1 MNHPPLAFS
10 TIKSVWWLTTSMHY
24 PTSPHS
30 FLIVGLMED
39 RVVDIRPELLRG
51 EGAKI

>member
-1 MNHPPLAFS
+1 MNQPPLAFS

-24 PTSPHS
+24 PATPGS
-30 FLIVGLMED
+30 FLIGLMKD

-51 EGAKI
+51 ERAKI